1 MNTWTHAFTI
11 GQFVLDFAVVS
22 GLLLLGTLCRR
33 YIRWFQRFL
42 IPSNLIAGFLGL
54 MLGPELLGVAVFSPE
69 RMGIY
74 VYHLLALTFIGVGL
88 QSGDGKHSR
97 GAIHL
102 GFIQI
107 MSMLI
112 QAMLGLAVVLLL
124 VYLVNP
130 DLVPAV
136 GVLLPL
142 GFGMGPGIA
151 YSIGQSWEAYGFAEG
166 ASIGLTI
173 AAIGFLVAYGSGIL
187 IVNRGIR
194 RGHAALVDRTGSL
207 SEDVRTGILR
217 AERAEARPVAARMT
231 FTPGSIEP
239 LTFHVALVAAV
250 YLVTYGLTL
259 ALAEGLVQVGMAR
272 EVPTLWSFQF
282 ILANLIAL
290 ATGRLMHR
298 GRIGHVLD
306 EGFLH
311 RLTGLLADYL
321 IAASI
326 LAISLTVAW
335 DYIVPIAVMCAGA
348 AFATYASIKWV
359 SQRVF
364 DDYPFER
371 FAGIYGEMTGTISS
385 GLALIR
391 IVDPEYKTPVAQD
404 LVLSSGLALGFG
416 FPLLLAINMPF
427 TVYDGAL
434 EGYWTLLGII
444 VGYLVLIVVA
454 WSRFGLQRKKRMAF

>member
-11 GQFVLDFAVVS
+11 GQFILDFSVVS

-33 YIRWFQRFL
+33 YVGWFQRYL
-42 IPSNLIAGFLGL
+42 IPNNLIAGFLGL
-54 MLGPELLGVAVFSPE
+54 ILGPELLGMAVFSPE

-88 QSGDGKHSR
+88 QSGGGKHSR
-97 GAIHL
+97 GAINL

-107 MSMLI
+107 MSMLL
-112 QAMLGLAVVLLL
+112 QAVIGLGVVLVM
-124 VYLVNP
+124 VYFVNP

-151 YSIGQSWEAYGFAEG
+151 YAIGQSWQAYGFAEG

-194 RGHAALVDRTGSL
+194 RGHAVLVRRTDSL
-207 SEDVRTGILR
+207 SQDVRTGIVS
-217 AERAEARPVAARMT
+217 ADTPEARPVAARMT
-231 FTPGSIEP
+231 FTAGAIEP
-239 LTFHVALVAAV
+239 LTFHVALVATI
-250 YLVTYGLTL
+250 YLVTYGVTL
-259 ALAEGLVQVGMAR
+259 ALAEALVLVGLER

-290 ATGRLMHR
+290 TTGRLMHR
-298 GRIGHVLD
+298 RRIAHLLD

-326 LAISLTVAW
+326 MAISLTVAW
-335 DYIVPIAVMCAGA
+335 DYIVPIALMCAVA
-348 AFATYASIKWV
+348 ALATYASIKWV

-364 DDYPFER
+364 EDYPFER
-371 FAGIYGEMTGTISS
+371 FVGIYGEMTGTISS
-385 GLALIR
+385 GLALVR
-391 IVDPEYKTPVAQD
+391 VVDPEYKTPVAQD

-427 TVYDGAL
+427 TVFDGAL

-444 VGYLVLIVVA
+444 VAYLVLIVLA
-454 WSRFGLQRKKRMAF
+454 WTRFGLQRQKRMTF

>member
-11 GQFVLDFAVVS
+11 GQFMLDFGVVS

-33 YIRWFQRFL
+33 YVGWFQRFL
-42 IPSNLIAGFLGL
+42 IPNNLIAGFLGL
-54 MLGPELLGVAVFSPE
+54 ILGPELLGLMNFSPD

-88 QSGDGKHSR
+88 QSGMGKHSR
-97 GAIHL
+97 AAINL

-107 MSMLI
+107 MSMLL
-112 QAMLGLAVVLLL
+112 QALIGLAVVLLI
-124 VYLVNP
+124 VYWINP

-136 GVLLPL
+136 GMLLPL

-173 AAIGFLVAYGSGIL
+173 AAIGFLVAYGSGIV

-194 RGHAALVDRTGSL
+194 RGHAALIRRTDSL
-207 SEDVRTGILR
+207 RRDIRTGIVTDD
-217 AERAEARPVAARMT
+217 EPPVAARMT
-231 FTPGSIEP
+231 FSAGAIEP
-239 LTFHVALVAAV
+239 LTFHVALVATI
-250 YLVTYGLTL
+250 YLVTYGVTL
-259 ALAEGLVQVGMAR
+259 VLAEALVKVGMAS

-298 GRIGHVLD
+298 RRIAYVLD

-311 RLTGLLADYL
+311 RVTGLLADYL

-326 LAISLTVAW
+326 MAISLHVAW
-335 DYIVPIAVMCAGA
+335 DYIGPIAAMCTVATL
-348 AFATYASIKWV
+348 ATYASIKWV

-364 DDYPFER
+364 EDYPFER
-371 FAGIYGEMTGTISS
+371 FVGIYGEMTGTISS
-385 GLALIR
+385 GLALVR
-391 IVDPEYKTPVAQD
+391 VVDPEYKTPVAQD

-427 TVYDGAL
+427 TVFDGAL

-444 VGYLVLIVVA
+444 VAYLVLIVLA
-454 WSRFGLQRKKRMAF
+454 WTRFGLQRQKRMTF